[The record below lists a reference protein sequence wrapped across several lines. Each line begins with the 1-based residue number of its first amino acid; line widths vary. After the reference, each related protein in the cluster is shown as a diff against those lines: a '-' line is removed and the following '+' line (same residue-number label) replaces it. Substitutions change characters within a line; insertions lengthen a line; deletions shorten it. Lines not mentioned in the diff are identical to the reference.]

1 MAFDVKPGRGSE
13 RVKAWVYA
21 ILNPV
26 IEALRREIELL
37 RSGNLSWRVHSRRCE
52 YIRPISVLIDW
63 DQQPNLEDFIA
74 EHPTF
79 GSRFGQHDSALSG
92 VEQAATEYAQ
102 GLLKARSFQE
112 QVGKCLADYEA
123 RLPFN
128 PAYPDLLNRRDKI
141 PEEIAEFLADDSRS
155 LPRHYAMYSFWK
167 EYAETFQEDFGG
179 FTETAHDNVKA
190 KAQELSGIAGQL
202 SVDLEALRLTLV
214 REYDI
219 PAAPIEPPRADFP
232 ENNSPRPRW

>member
-79 GSRFGQHDSALSG
+79 GSRFGKHDSALS
-92 VEQAATEYAQ
+92 V
-102 GLLKARSFQE
+102 
-112 QVGKCLADYEA
+112 
-123 RLPFN
+123 
-128 PAYPDLLNRRDKI
+128 
-141 PEEIAEFLADDSRS
+141 
-155 LPRHYAMYSFWK
+155 
-167 EYAETFQEDFGG
+167 
-179 FTETAHDNVKA
+179 
-190 KAQELSGIAGQL
+190 
-202 SVDLEALRLTLV
+202 
-214 REYDI
+214 
-219 PAAPIEPPRADFP
+219 
-232 ENNSPRPRW
+232 